1 MSHTTRFVS
10 SGGILLAICAALAGC
25 SSRTNVSA
33 TGSTPPQY
41 QHVFITAK
49 EVWFNTSATATA
61 EDSGWAKFPLTTPV
75 SVDLVTQS
83 NGSLGEVING
93 LQLAPGSY
101 AQIRLIPVDASAALT
116 TSAQALGASFN
127 AEADYV
133 DGTGSHHLALELPNP
148 DKGIGIQA
156 TLTVPVGKFGATTG
170 ALGTSSTTNS
180 TTNPSTSL
188 FGSTNST
195 TNPST
200 SLFGSTNT
208 TTNNTTNT
216 TNSTNTTT
224 NNTTTTGTSG
234 STTSSTNTTT
244 TVSFAMSFDG
254 SRDLA
259 TFTYGG
265 AQGGVG
271 AKSGVLLSAHPA
283 AYDLASAGG
292 ISGTLTLTSLTTATI
307 TNASN
312 RLNIVATAETL
323 SADGTR
329 HVVVAS
335 APVTTSGTFTLYPL
349 PSNSSTPTTYDV
361 VIHGP
366 GIATMIIKSV
376 PVTVTPPASTSSST
390 TVSSTAT
397 TTATTPVS
405 IGTVIPRAATSFSA
419 NVTPTASATLPG
431 GATVSF
437 YQTLSA
443 SGEVPYVI
451 EEAAIDPF
459 NFTLGGDEPLS
470 AAAMIDS
477 GTYTSSGAAITLT
490 SATPTEGAGTYG
502 VAASAPLF
510 TDGPISSKVA
520 PPAAG
525 TTTAVGVTVPALTV
539 ASGASPTS
547 ITASVAQATAG
558 KYDRGEVIVTRDGAI
573 IGTAPLDTALT
584 GGGTVTINGLPGG
597 NSFSS
602 ALYDLSVRV
611 WNSKDPAG
619 TLSRQW
625 FSSPVDLRSGSATGV
640 ALTIN

>member
-10 SGGILLAICAALAGC
+10 PGGILLAICAALAGC

-41 QHVFITAK
+41 QHVLITAQ

-75 SVDLVTQS
+75 TVDLVTQS
-83 NGSLGEVING
+83 NGSLGEIIND

-133 DGTGSHHLALELPNP
+133 DGTGSHQLALELPNP

-156 TLTVPVGKFGATTG
+156 SLTVPVGKVGATTG
-170 ALGTSSTTNS
+170 ALGTSATTNS
-180 TTNPSTSL
+180 TTNQSTGL

-195 TNPST
+195 TNQST
-200 SLFGSTNT
+200 GLFGSTNT
-208 TTNNTTNT
+208 TTNNTT
-216 TNSTNTTT
+216 TNNTTT
-224 NNTTTTGTSG
+224 NNTTTTGTS
-234 STTSSTNTTT
+234 SSSTSSTNTKT
-244 TVSFAMSFDG
+244 TVSFAMNFDG

-259 TFTYGG
+259 TFTYAG
-265 AQGGVG
+265 APGAVG

-292 ISGTLTLTSLTTATI
+292 ISGTLTLTSLTTTAI

-329 HVVVAS
+329 HVVIAS

-349 PSNSSTPTTYDV
+349 ASNSSTPTTYDV

-376 PVTVTPPASTSSST
+376 PVTVTPPVSTSSST
-390 TVSSTAT
+390 TGSSTAT
-397 TTATTPVS
+397 TTATTAVS
-405 IGTVIPRAATSFSA
+405 IGTFTPRAADKTSFSA
-419 NVTPTASATLPG
+419 NVTPTASATLPA

-437 YQTLSA
+437 YQTLPA

-459 NFTLGGDEPLS
+459 NFTLGSDEPLS
-470 AAAMIDS
+470 AATMIDS
-477 GTYTSSGAAITLT
+477 GTYTTSGATLT
-490 SATPTEGAGTYG
+490 SSTPTQGAGTYAVG
-502 VAASAPLF
+502 ASAPLF
-510 TDGPISSKVA
+510 TDGPISSTVA

-525 TTTAVGVTVPALTV
+525 TTTAVRVTLPALTV

-547 ITASVAQATAG
+547 ITASVTQATAK
-558 KYDRGEVIVTRDGAI
+558 KYDRGQVIVTRDGAV
-573 IGTAPLDTALT
+573 IGTAPLDTALAS
-584 GGGTVTINGLPGG
+584 GGSVTINGLPGG
-597 NSFSS
+597 NSFNS

-611 WNSKDPAG
+611 WNSTNPAG